1 MENNEQNAPD
11 KDKTF
16 ISSQDP
22 SGQNTETHEEEGGT
36 DYAEHGQGGQGAKST
51 DGDENSSHD
60 QGNEE
65 SIAGREDS

>member
-1 MENNEQNAPD
+1 MENNEQNAAD
-11 KDKTF
+11 SEDTF
-16 ISSQDP
+16 ISSQDR

-60 QGNEE
+60 QGTEE